1 MSNFLWVV
9 GSNDETVYHNSP
21 VFYVLWKMCVTGEQ
35 IVVDSF
41 FPGEL
46 LIDPK
51 TAEDGECV

>member
-1 MSNFLWVV
+1 MWVV